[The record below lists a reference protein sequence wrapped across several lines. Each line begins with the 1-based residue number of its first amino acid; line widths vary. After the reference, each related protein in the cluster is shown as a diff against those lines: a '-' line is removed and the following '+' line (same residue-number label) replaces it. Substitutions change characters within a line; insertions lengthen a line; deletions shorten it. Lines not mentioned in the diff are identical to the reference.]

1 MPEPSLANPSFNA
14 LQQTAYQL
22 ASCTDQ
28 LFQQLEQQQT
38 LVSIIDRI
46 RASLDLTTLFN
57 TTAAEVRQ
65 LLNADRVGIFQF
77 TPGTGWDEGEF
88 VAEDAAA
95 GVSSALAAKV
105 YDHCFGPQFAAYYT
119 QGRVQAVA
127 DIYSAELSDCHI
139 QILEQFQ
146 VRANLIV
153 PVLKE
158 GNLWGLLCTHQC
170 SNARRWQLAEIEFVR
185 KIAGYFAIALQQAE
199 YLEQHQEKEA
209 LLLQAQAQAK
219 ALARQK
225 TLVKI
230 TNRIRQS
237 FNWQVICQSATLEMR
252 QLLEVDRVTVY
263 RFNPD
268 WSGEFLFESMAEEWQ
283 PLVGVSPCIEDTHLM
298 ETQGGRYAHGETFA
312 IPDIYAAGHSD
323 CHVEL
328 LEQFQAKAYAIAPI
342 FEGDRLWGLLTAFQ
356 NSGPRQWQA
365 DEVELLTQ
373 IGEQLG
379 IALQQASEQQEQLNR
394 QKALVKI
401 TNRIRQ
407 SLDWQVVCQTATA
420 EVRQVLE
427 ADRLTIYR
435 FNADW
440 SGDFL
445 FESMAEGWQPLVGVA
460 PAIEDT
466 HLMETQGGRYA
477 HGETFAIPDI
487 YAAGHSDC
495 HVELL
500 EQFQAKAYAIAPIFE
515 GDRLWGLLTAFQ
527 NSGPRQWQAD
537 EVELLAQIGEQLG
550 IALQQAQAVQHIQ
563 TQAEELKQ
571 LLIERQ
577 QSQSQLIQNEKMA
590 SLGQLVAGV
599 AHEINNPV
607 NFIYGNLSHVNRYV
621 SDLLT
626 LIKGYQHADLSSEDD
641 LVALQEQ
648 AEDIDFDFLME
659 DLPKTLDSMKIGAD
673 RIRHIVLSL
682 RNFSR
687 LDEAERKAVDIHEGL
702 DSTLLILSHRLK
714 ACGEHPEIQVVK
726 TYGELPLVECYPAQ
740 LNQVFMN
747 LLANGLD
754 ALEEAILARQSGR
767 AQGDGDYVPTIWL
780 TTQVNAAGQVEIQ
793 VRDNGAGI
801 KRKDRLKVFDHF
813 FTTKPT
819 GKGTGLGLSISQQIV
834 TEKHGGTLGVT
845 STPGKGTTFTI
856 GLPIKLQGQP
866 T

>member
-1 MPEPSLANPSFNA
+1 M
-14 LQQTAYQL
+14 
-22 ASCTDQ
+22 
-28 LFQQLEQQQT
+28 
-38 LVSIIDRI
+38 
-46 RASLDLTTLFN
+46 
-57 TTAAEVRQ
+57 
-65 LLNADRVGIFQF
+65 
-77 TPGTGWDEGEF
+77 
-88 VAEDAAA
+88 
-95 GVSSALAAKV
+95 
-105 YDHCFGPQFAAYYT
+105 
-119 QGRVQAVA
+119 
-127 DIYSAELSDCHI
+127 
-139 QILEQFQ
+139 
-146 VRANLIV
+146 
-153 PVLKE
+153 
-158 GNLWGLLCTHQC
+158 
-170 SNARRWQLAEIEFVR
+170 
-185 KIAGYFAIALQQAE
+185 
-199 YLEQHQEKEA
+199 
-209 LLLQAQAQAK
+209 
-219 ALARQK
+219 
-225 TLVKI
+225 
-230 TNRIRQS
+230 
-237 FNWQVICQSATLEMR
+237 
-252 QLLEVDRVTVY
+252 
-263 RFNPD
+263 
-268 WSGEFLFESMAEEWQ
+268 
-283 PLVGVSPCIEDTHLM
+283 
-298 ETQGGRYAHGETFA
+298 
-312 IPDIYAAGHSD
+312 
-323 CHVEL
+323 
-328 LEQFQAKAYAIAPI
+328 
-342 FEGDRLWGLLTAFQ
+342 
-356 NSGPRQWQA
+356 
-365 DEVELLTQ
+365 TQ